1 MRMVLSIG
9 GRVVDVHGAGTP
21 ERGSLGRVK
30 TTARALAPLVRDH
43 EVVVTHVVGSN
54 RSFGADLAGALRDA
68 VPGLVATSLK
78 PSTLVDVAAL
88 VDAGLT
94 VIASAANELTVV
106 ALANAIEADALML
119 VAEVDAVYRDFGTP
133 RATPLR
139 RLTTTDARALLE
151 QGTVTPPGMAPK
163 LDAAIRFAATGGFA
177 VIAALRDVEAA
188 LRRAA
193 GTRVVLADG
202 ASHLPPDTRTHPP
215 CEAPG

>member
-9 GRVVDVHGAGTP
+9 GRVVDVPRAAAAN
-21 ERGSLGRVK
+21 RGPLGRAE
-30 TTARALAPLVRDH
+30 TTAHVLAPLARDH
-43 EVVVTHVVGSN
+43 QVVIAHLVGSD
-54 RSFGADLAGALRDA
+54 RSFGAALAGALRDA

-94 VIASAANELTVV
+94 VIASAANELAVV
-106 ALANAIEADALML
+106 ALANAIEADALL
-119 VAEVDAVYRDFGTP
+119 LLAEVDAVYRDFGTP

-139 RLTTTDARALLE
+139 RLTTTDAKALLE
-151 QGTVTPPGMAPK
+151 QGTVTPPSMAPK
-163 LDAAIRFAATGGFA
+163 LDAAMRFAAGGGFA

-188 LRRAA
+188 LHRAA

-202 ASHLPPDTRTHPP
+202 ASRVPPDTRPHRP
-215 CEAPG
+215 CGAPA